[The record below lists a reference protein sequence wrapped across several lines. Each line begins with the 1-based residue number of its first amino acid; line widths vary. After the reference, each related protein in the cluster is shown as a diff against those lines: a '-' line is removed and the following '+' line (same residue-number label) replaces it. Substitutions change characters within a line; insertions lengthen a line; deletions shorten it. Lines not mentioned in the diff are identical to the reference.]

1 MSRLEVIP
9 VTWAHNLLFGNV
21 RARGDGG
28 VRRGEGRHDVATR
41 DVRELRSNKYDV

>member
-1 MSRLEVIP
+1 MRKNPNLIIQYIWE
-9 VTWAHNLLFGNV
+9 LLFGNV